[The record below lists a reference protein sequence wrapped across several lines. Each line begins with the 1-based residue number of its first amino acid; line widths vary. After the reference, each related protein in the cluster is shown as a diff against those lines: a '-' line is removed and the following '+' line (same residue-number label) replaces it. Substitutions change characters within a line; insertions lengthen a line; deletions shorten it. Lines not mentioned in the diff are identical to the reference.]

1 MAAFTAIRKF
11 RDRPLETTRAWVGT
25 TLIMASLAL
34 LVHLTA
40 QTYFFTSNYF
50 EPPNLYDVWPRI
62 DQVTHALSA
71 MALTATLCNF
81 NLPYSLRRKWIVGL
95 GLSFIL
101 GLLWEGAEY
110 LTAPQWGWI
119 RIATAD
125 TLLDLWQDFLG
136 SSFAVLLY
144 SHLVRRPS
152 RVWRLGWEAL
162 GLNVNVTC
170 GGK

>member
-1 MAAFTAIRKF
+1 MK
-11 RDRPLETTRAWVGT
+11 RPYYLLETNTSWIVT
-25 TLIMASLAL
+25 SLLLTVLAV
-34 LVHLTA
+34 LVHLAA
-40 QTYFFTSNYF
+40 QTCFFTSSYF

-62 DQVTHALSA
+62 DQVTHALSS
-71 MALTATLCNF
+71 MALTAALCNF

-101 GLLWEGAEY
+101 GLFWEGLEY
-110 LTAPQWGWI
+110 LTAPHWGWI

-144 SHLVRRPS
+144 SQVVRRP
-152 RVWRLGWEAL
+152 RLSWMYRIGWEAL
-162 GLNVNVTC
+162 GC
-170 GGK
+170 S